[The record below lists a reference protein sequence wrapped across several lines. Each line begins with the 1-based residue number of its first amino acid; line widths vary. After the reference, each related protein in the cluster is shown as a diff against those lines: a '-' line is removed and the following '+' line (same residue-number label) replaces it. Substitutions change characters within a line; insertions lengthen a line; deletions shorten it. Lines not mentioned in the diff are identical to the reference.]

1 MSTIAPNKFM
11 QCKIDSETTQS
22 LIDLKC
28 RIDTMKE
35 LDYYKAGGILQYVL
49 NLIVDKAS

>member
-1 MSTIAPNKFM
+1 M
-11 QCKIDSETTQS
+11 QCKIDSETTHS